1 MFSPGKINEVVGDDE
16 SNCLSPSP
24 LPSSLSADKKNKQ
37 TNEKNIAAKEDDVE
51 DQSSC

>member
-1 MFSPGKINEVVGDDE
+1 MMKVIVFPLHHSPHLFQLI
-16 SNCLSPSP
+16 
-24 LPSSLSADKKNKQ
+24 KKNKQ

>member
-16 SNCLSPSP
+16 RNCLSPSP
-24 LPSSLSADKKNKQ
+24 LPSSLSADKNKQ

-51 DQSSC
+51 DQSS